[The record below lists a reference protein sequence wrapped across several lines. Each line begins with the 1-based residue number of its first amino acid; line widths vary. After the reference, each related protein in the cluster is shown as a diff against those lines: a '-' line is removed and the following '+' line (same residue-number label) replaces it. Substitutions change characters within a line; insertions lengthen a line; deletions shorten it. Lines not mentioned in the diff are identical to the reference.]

1 MTVTK
6 TSLIKKTMKPTNTS
20 SAFNASNNTSY
31 TLTNPQTTKQEVKNF
46 LLSNNAQNKPITSQ
60 NNVKTN
66 NTDLQKTTQN
76 QALNTYNQGN
86 KQAKSLITNTSSTV
100 KTRNDFGS
108 DNDYE
113 DYIINNDISFHDNS
127 VQSYVNQKAQ
137 INKQNADQI
146 RREIVTRY
154 REREK
159 ADKYQQEQLNQIQ
172 SKSESDPTYAQKL
185 NDYSSGKLQTEY
197 DINKTILDDL
207 YKQQGLAITNYGFES
222 KQYSD
227 VTSQITSLN
236 DRNKEIE
243 TIADEYNKIKELDN
257 YNYLKE
263 NGSEQE
269 LKDYTSYLSHYEDNL
284 GERTINMFTGALS
297 NVVKTGVNVASF
309 TKDKTYEGL
318 ALAISSIA
326 DNSLKNG
333 NMSEEEYNELINKA
347 NEFKNYSAVDD
358 EVRKQVEKYAN
369 EINYAVTQGVE
380 NPVGKFVLSGLQST
394 ANFGTQLAMF
404 GPTGSLLTMSAQSA
418 SDRYFELQNI
428 VDENGNKVYTENQ
441 ILLNALLTG
450 LTSYATEKIGMDSL
464 VSIATG
470 SASNY
475 VYGKALNY
483 LLKSTGQQALSEGLE
498 ELIEGIS
505 SPIIDSITLGTP
517 IEYNPGELFYSVAL
531 GAFSGGLMG
540 APASANF
547 VLNTKAQY
555 DALVSD
561 YKEFMMQN
569 DVDAQTKEKVT
580 NAVNLSL
587 NAFEETSVLN
597 KAVQEIKT
605 QTENEIDPLVTLS
618 DAITPNVQEGMNT
631 INRSTELLNNVHEI
645 TNTLLQSHGINMD
658 AFQYEELSPEQRQ
671 EVQKV
676 SNLAREL
683 GADVYFDSNIEVLD
697 KDGNPT
703 GQFANGYNEKGQI
716 VINPNSMYDAPISIL
731 SHELVHNSEY
741 SDSYNDLKE
750 LIKSTIGEE
759 AWNNAYNNVALKYNN
774 VTDQTNLEKEV
785 VAEYIQNN
793 YGNEKFVSQLAKYN
807 NNAFSRLYT
816 KMKSLIK
823 SDPESQIAN
832 AYFKAYKESIDNVMS
847 MTKPTMFA
855 GNILSANNCQYNI
868 AQYKETGRD
877 IMIVSLD
884 NMIKKNKISVEEKNE
899 IIKTLD
905 FFAKTIDSIKDAN
918 SLENFAKWSDVS
930 MTVDHNGFP
939 QLTCVV
945 ANGEYKLNIDFSTVC
960 KKRKITD
967 FVLNQIAKEGLLD
980 KKALSQEDIAKIR
993 DIVKNNDLEV
1003 ACSLCFVE
1011 SKRYNQ
1017 GGWAD
1022 TLINGK
1028 KAKKDKELIKI
1039 GAQNSKGY
1047 VIGWNGMV
1055 DAITPN
1061 GVEVSTFNFAERA
1074 NPVEGTLHTL
1084 PNEQLNPEGVAL
1096 LNRIAEAKPKS
1107 EIGKMAKLLLTNPD
1121 MRKHLQLGDL
1131 YGSRAFG
1138 NIKRGNED
1146 LFKIINSHQ
1155 GVAKPKSPY
1164 VEVTYNN
1171 EIITSESFKG
1181 EKARYIGGVRIQSFS
1196 DYMANMVFDYME
1208 MVAELQAKGLTA
1220 QSYTKVEEFAK
1231 IFGQT
1236 GIKINLS
1243 IIPKATVFSTKDYL
1257 LLDKKTQEFYKQ
1269 YSGLEV
1275 LTKEEYNALS
1285 DEQKAELSKRGL
1297 GLSRDGNYY
1306 TAYIFEDESYNW
1318 DNALKLQATP
1328 GYSKNVGTVCV
1339 GVSDEHIW
1347 KMLSDDNVKMIIPYH
1362 SSSLNKAVAE
1372 MINIGAYNE
1381 YTEYQNTGVYNASK
1395 KKKWTSIN
1403 SEDNKAYK
1411 DFDFYGGEKGMI
1423 AQNYDAKA
1431 VATSYLEYC
1440 AENGLRPKFDKF
1452 AFVQEDGGDWIR
1464 NDNGSY
1470 SKVGN
1475 GEGNLT
1481 INENYYKLL
1490 IDFRAYNEDGIAP
1503 QEDVK
1508 LNFPENIWDIV
1519 KDSLLKYENSM
1530 VEQNSKMPQ
1539 IIKEVKDVLNKDVP
1553 NRQYSIGNNSF
1564 DNEIAKRNDTN
1575 IAKTG
1580 SNGQDTN
1587 ADEQKQIETKTLRDN
1602 IADTYQKNIDKYG
1615 AFNPGEAP
1623 RQDVQVPKATEYGPT
1638 SEFARNFAETP
1649 NLTDEEMMYDFAE
1662 AINNGEFA
1670 YSAITN
1676 KGLIDDATNKLNRIG
1691 VDSMYKEVMNNH
1703 NLNARLIS
1711 EESVLL
1717 TKLSELKDRERVKE
1731 LALKLTDEATLMG
1744 QGLQSFR
1751 ILKKLSPELQ
1761 LESVQKMLDRM
1772 QADINQEYGNKA
1784 VKLEIPENLKNDLLN
1799 ATTEEE
1805 IAKARNAIQKDLLN
1819 QQPKKLGDIF
1829 NAWRYL
1835 SMLGNPRTHIRNILG
1850 NALFSPLVDIKNT
1863 IATGIEK
1870 LASSKLE
1877 NRTKAIV
1884 GNSESDK
1891 ALKALGKQYYNQST
1905 LVNGEKYETKNF
1917 GNSKIGNLLNK
1928 VSDFNSNLMDKE
1940 DFIFSSKR
1948 FEQSFASYIKSNG
1961 YTAEN
1966 IPQDVINRA
1975 IDYATKEAQIATFR
1989 DFNEGVE
1996 WFNKAEKSKSKLLR
2010 LGKQALLPFTKT
2022 PMNIIRRGIE
2032 YSPLGLMKAITAD
2045 AYNLAQGRID
2055 ANTYIDNLS
2064 AGMTGTMISILGA
2077 TLASLGMFKT
2087 KDDDKDRK
2095 QNFDTENGEQ
2105 EYAIDLSPL
2114 GINGTY
2120 TIDWATPDIMPL
2132 AIGAELYDIFSNAEG
2147 IDGFNNTMDAVATI
2161 SAKVFDPIFDTSM
2174 LSSLQSALKSYANS
2188 GGEWVGNIV
2197 GSMVSSY
2204 IQQFIPT
2211 LSGQIARAVDDTRRT
2226 TYPNTGI
2233 IDKTIKQA
2241 LNKIPGLSILNEPYI
2256 NRDGEEEK
2264 NVGGNFFGRL
2274 VYNMVSPGYYQSKDI
2289 DKYDEEYY
2297 RLYESTGSLDAFPSN
2312 TVTSTTYEK
2321 EKYKLTD
2328 KEYTEWNKTRWSLE
2342 KQMVEE
2348 FIDSESYQYYT
2359 DEERTETIKD
2369 IRAYAQ
2375 KVAKE
2380 QLLNSRG
2387 IEYEDANYD
2396 KLKAIADNLD
2406 IVDYFNYNNFS
2417 GSKQADKVEY
2427 LENSDLSQ
2435 EEKELLY
2442 STEGYKTSYADAY
2455 AKVFGEAKT
2464 SNKRIKVSYTKVATQ
2479 EAYNQNATSNT
2490 QKEST
2495 DDISN
2500 RYNYLKSSSQSTSQS
2515 STKVVCPEC
2524 GFTVTPTDGIC
2535 PICGHSL

>member
-1 MTVTK
+1 MNVTK
-6 TSLIKKTMKPTNTS
+6 TSPIKKTMKPTNTS
-20 SAFNASNNTSY
+20 SAFNVSNNTSY
-31 TLTNPQTTKQEVKNF
+31 TLTSKPQTVNKEVKNIP
-46 LLSNNAQNKPITSQ
+46 LSNNAQNKPISSQ
-60 NNVKTN
+60 NNVKAN
-66 NTDLQKTTQN
+66 NTDSQKTTQN

-113 DYIINNDISFHDNS
+113 DYIINNDISFHDDS

-137 INKQNADQI
+137 INKQNADQT

-197 DINKTILDDL
+197 DVNKTILDDL

-227 VTSQITSLN
+227 VTSQINSLN

-243 TIADEYNKIKELDN
+243 TIANEYNKIQELDN

-318 ALAISSIA
+318 ALAMSSIA

-404 GPTGSLLTMSAQSA
+404 GPASTLTMSAQSA

-441 ILLNALLTG
+441 IMLNALLTG

-470 SASNY
+470 KASNY
-475 VYGKALNY
+475 VYGKSLNY
-483 LLKSTGQQALSEGLE
+483 LLKNIGKQATAEGLE
-498 ELIEGIS
+498 ELIERIS

-540 APASANF
+540 IPASANF

-555 DALVSD
+555 DALASD

-569 DVDAQTKEKVT
+569 DVDAQTKERIT
-580 NAVNLSL
+580 NKVNLSL

-597 KAVQEIKT
+597 KAVQEVKT
-605 QTENEIDPLVTLS
+605 QTENETDPLVTLS
-618 DAITPNVQEGMNT
+618 DAITPNVQEGMNA
-631 INRSTELLNNVHEI
+631 INRSTELLNNIHEI

-658 AFQYEELSPEQRQ
+658 AFQYEELSPEMRKNVMNTANNFKKISKNIQLR
-671 EVQKV
+671 
-676 SNLAREL
+676 
-683 GADVYFDSNIEVLD
+683 FDTNTDI
-697 KDGNPT
+697 
-703 GQFANGYNEKGQI
+703 NGSISTENGKPVI
-716 VINPNSMYDAPISIL
+716 TINPNSENINDVLMSTTEA
-731 SHELVHNSEY
+731 HELIHTIENTGDWQEISKIAFPDSNELTNYINQLNKTSYSGIDKTQLMKEAVAKKVSEQLLNSE
-741 SDSYNDLKE
+741 SFIDH
-750 LIKSTIGEE
+750 
-759 AWNNAYNNVALKYNN
+759 
-774 VTDQTNLEKEV
+774 
-785 VAEYIQNN
+785 
-793 YGNEKFVSQLAKYN
+793 LAKYN
-807 NNAFSRLYT
+807 SSFLYKLAYDIRGLSQDLGFTDGQSNLERKLTNAL
-816 KMKSLIK
+816 KSIDTIML
-823 SDPESQIAN
+823 DDGVAYSQPGTLQVNVDKTINSAMDLSKN
-832 AYFKAYKESIDNVMS
+832 GKKLQKTYFKAYDNVS
-847 MTKPTMFA
+847 NTEWGKALNLKSGALLIDTDT
-855 GNILSANNCQYNI
+855 ILGTQFDSKI
-868 AQYKETGRD
+868 KDRD
-877 IMIVSLD
+877 IFRPEGHTTTTKEYISKKIIEGLDILIEKPFAVLEGSHRGTYLLVTKATSSNGAPIVIP
-884 NMIKKNKISVEEKNE
+884 IKSRVGYND
-899 IIKTLD
+899 IKYYD
-905 FFAKTIDSIKDAN
+905 
-918 SLENFAKWSDVS
+918 
-930 MTVDHNGFP
+930 
-939 QLTCVV
+939 
-945 ANGEYKLNIDFSTVC
+945 
-960 KKRKITD
+960 TD
-967 FVLNQIAKEGLLD
+967 FDYWKASESDLKIGSIIAD
-980 KKALSQEDIAKIR
+980 KNDAISLS
-993 DIVKNNDLEV
+993 VYGKNNGNYY
-1003 ACSLCFVE
+1003 S
-1011 SKRYNQ
+1011 
-1017 GGWAD
+1017 W
-1022 TLINGK
+1022 INNSSHRDFYGNNTR
-1028 KAKKDKELIKI
+1028 
-1039 GAQNSKGY
+1039 GQN
-1047 VIGWNGMV
+1047 VLW
-1055 DAITPN
+1055 
-1061 GVEVSTFNFAERA
+1061 
-1074 NPVEGTLHTL
+1074 VEGF
-1084 PNEQLNPEGVAL
+1084 NSENQQAL
-1096 LNRIAEAKPKS
+1096 RNKVVDFMNNMVRES
-1107 EIGKMAKLLLTNPD
+1107 N
-1121 MRKHLQLGDL
+1121 H
-1131 YGSRAFG
+1131 S
-1138 NIKRGNED
+1138 
-1146 LFKIINSHQ
+1146 SS
-1155 GVAKPKSPY
+1155 VAKSLG
-1164 VEVTYNN
+1164 
-1171 EIITSESFKG
+1171 S
-1181 EKARYIGGVRIQSFS
+1181 
-1196 DYMANMVFDYME
+1196 
-1208 MVAELQAKGLTA
+1208 
-1220 QSYTKVEEFAK
+1220 
-1231 IFGQT
+1231 
-1236 GIKINLS
+1236 
-1243 IIPKATVFSTKDYL
+1243 
-1257 LLDKKTQEFYKQ
+1257 EFYK
-1269 YSGLEV
+1269 
-1275 LTKEEYNALS
+1275 
-1285 DEQKAELSKRGL
+1285 L
-1297 GLSRDGNYY
+1297 GL
-1306 TAYIFEDESYNW
+1306 
-1318 DNALKLQATP
+1318 LK
-1328 GYSKNVGTVCV
+1328 
-1339 GVSDEHIW
+1339 
-1347 KMLSDDNVKMIIPYH
+1347 
-1362 SSSLNKAVAE
+1362 
-1372 MINIGAYNE
+1372 NIDS
-1381 YTEYQNTGVYNASK
+1381 ASK
-1395 KKKWTSIN
+1395 EHQN
-1403 SEDNKAYK
+1403 V
-1411 DFDFYGGEKGMI
+1411 FD
-1423 AQNYDAKA
+1423 
-1431 VATSYLEYC
+1431 SH
-1440 AENGLRPKFDKF
+1440 
-1452 AFVQEDGGDWIR
+1452 
-1464 NDNGSY
+1464 
-1470 SKVGN
+1470 
-1475 GEGNLT
+1475 
-1481 INENYYKLL
+1481 
-1490 IDFRAYNEDGIAP
+1490 
-1503 QEDVK
+1503 
-1508 LNFPENIWDIV
+1508 
-1519 KDSLLKYENSM
+1519 
-1530 VEQNSKMPQ
+1530 
-1539 IIKEVKDVLNKDVP
+1539 KDVLNYNQALNSYLQNNIVSDETREKLLEELKKQKIDVFYFGDLKIGTKVSALPIPGENVKVAKLNKSNIAWKNDITNGYVGKLSVGKPLSSLQTSINNAIENGSLEKAKEYINTDSIQMRYNESAENNIVNLTYTNGSEDPVKVKTLAYFDKMATNQKATWDSEQTKMVNDVCEKTGLKNVPLDLNTTYKDKGDVVIDP
-1553 NRQYSIGNNSF
+1553 GAKSIKSAVKKVMKNRFGSQEAGKNYTLSDMKDHNRLSIQVSSVEKLPSVVGDVWKLYPKATLEVKNGADKYIFKPDGSMKTKRSDPLSNLGYIGFHLVWEENGLNKEIQITPDFDLKMKGEELYNKWRNVDFRTASEEVKDEYFKEQSYSNQLWKSLGDGKMPSVISSIISSGARVKSLSNSMNSGLSNSTQDLDSLSNF
-1564 DNEIAKRNDTN
+1564 PITQANAVAYKLPDSSSTDTDKYLGSSFISNTSVDNEIVTN
-1575 IAKTG
+1575 NG
-1580 SNGQDTN
+1580 ENSNGN
-1587 ADEQKQIETKTLRDN
+1587 KVRDN

-1623 RQDVQVPKATEYGPT
+1623 RQDVQVPKATEHGPT

-1676 KGLIDDATNKLNRIG
+1676 KGLIDDATNKLNRMG
-1691 VDSMYKEVMNNH
+1691 VEAMYKEVMNNH

-1744 QGLQSFR
+1744 QSLQSFR

-1761 LESVQKMLDRM
+1761 LQSVQKMLDRM
-1772 QADINQEYGNKA
+1772 QAEINENKGKKA

-1805 IAKARNAIQKDLLN
+1805 IAKARRAIEKDLLN
-1819 QQPKKLGDIF
+1819 QQPKDIRDIL

-1905 LVNGEKYETKNF
+1905 LINGEKYETKNF

-1948 FEQSFASYIKSNG
+1948 FEQSFASYVKSNG
-1961 YTAEN
+1961 FTAEN
-1966 IPQDVINRA
+1966 VPQNVISSA

-1989 DFNEGVE
+1989 DFNEAVD

-2032 YSPLGLMKAITAD
+2032 YSPLGLMKAITAG

-2095 QNFDTENGEQ
+2095 QYFDTENGEQ

-2211 LSGQIARAVDDTRRT
+2211 ISGQIARAVDDTRRT

-2274 VYNMVSPGYYQSKDI
+2274 VYNMVSPGYYQNKDI

-2312 TVTSTTYEK
+2312 SVTSTTYEK

-2387 IEYEDANYD
+2387 VEYEDANYD
-2396 KLKAIADNLD
+2396 KLKAIADNVD

-2417 GSKQADKVEY
+2417 GSKQADKIEY

-2464 SNKRIKVSYTKVATQ
+2464 SNKGIKVSNTKVATQ
-2479 EAYNQNATSNT
+2479 EAYNQNATSYT

-2495 DDISN
+2495 DTVSN
-2500 RYNYLKSSSQSTSQS
+2500 RYNYLKSSPQSTSQS